1 MPEMDTKY
9 YQVIM
14 ATIAIGTLSIG
25 VYSFLS
31 NHEHNLIQKEI
42 DKLKL
47 AEMQDAAKL
56 RAATNGKS
64 QILSADGKIY
74 TVTPLKKV
82 A

>member
-1 MPEMDTKY
+1 MAENSEGKY
-9 YQVIM
+9 YQIIM

-47 AEMQDAAKL
+47 AEMQEAAKL
-56 RAATNGKS
+56 RAMGKEM
-64 QILSADGKIY
+64 LSADGKRYIA
-74 TVTPLKKV
+74 TPLKRV
-82 A
+82 S